1 MKNPMEEHTLSQR
14 NASPK
19 IDKAILSDEVLLHTQ
34 IFLAK
39 GGKITQIENGFG
51 ALIKSPNL
59 FGSKFS
65 INGAT

>member
-1 MKNPMEEHTLSQR
+1 MQEDEIFVYMTHH
-14 NASPK
+14 NASPE
-19 IDKAILSDEVLLHTQ
+19 IDKTILSAEVLLHTQ
-34 IFLAK
+34 IFLSK

>member
-1 MKNPMEEHTLSQR
+1 VQENEMFTYLAQR

-19 IDKAILSDEVLLHTQ
+19 IDKTILSAEVLLHTQ
-34 IFLAK
+34 IFLSK